1 MVGIENDVV
10 QAYREEQQKDD
21 KWAFTKHWNF
31 GFSQAR
37 TELVGAMDIKP
48 GMNILDVG
56 CANGATLKY
65 IKDNYND
72 TNLYG
77 IEPDRK
83 LAIESKPY
91 GYIYN
96 SSVED
101 YLKKCKRH
109 NQENF
114 DIIIMADVI
123 EHLLDPWTVV
133 RDMGKLL
140 KTGGY
145 IIASIPNVL
154 NCTVIIN
161 LFKYGTFGYHSCD
174 IVNKEHI
181 RFFSSIDM
189 IELFRIAGLRPE
201 LLGGMAANY
210 QPGILEQAKAF
221 TKIYNRRDYNID
233 SYQLAL
239 KAHKI

>member
-10 QAYREEQQKDD
+10 QAYRDGQQKDD
-21 KWAFTKHWNF
+21 RWAFNTSWDF

-37 TELVGAMDIKP
+37 TELVGAMDIKE
-48 GMNILDVG
+48 GMDILDIG
-56 CANGATLKY
+56 CANGTTLKY
-65 IKDNYND
+65 IKDNNSGVS
-72 TNLYG
+72 LCG
-77 IEPDRK
+77 VEP
-83 LAIESKPY
+83 
-91 GYIYN
+91 
-96 SSVED
+96 
-101 YLKKCKRH
+101 CKRLAKQAKQYAKVH
-109 NQENF
+109 NCTVEKF
-114 DIIIMADVI
+114 LKRHRHKYDIIIMADVI

-189 IELFRIAGLRPE
+189 MELFRIAGLKPE
-201 LLGGMAANY
+201 LLGGIAANY

>member
-10 QAYREEQQKDD
+10 QAYREGQQKDD
-21 KWAFTKHWNF
+21 RWAFNEHWDF

-37 TELVGAMDIKP
+37 VELVRAMDINI
-48 GMNILDVG
+48 GTDILDIG
-56 CANGATLKY
+56 CANGSTIKF
-65 IKDNYND
+65 IKDNNKGA
-72 TNLYG
+72 NLYG
-77 IEPDRK
+77 VEPDK
-83 LAIESKPY
+83 GLAKEAKQFAK
-91 GYIYN
+91 IYN
-96 SSVED
+96 CSVERF
-101 YLKKCKRH
+101 LKRNRRKY
-109 NQENF
+109 

-233 SYQLAL
+233 SYQLAF